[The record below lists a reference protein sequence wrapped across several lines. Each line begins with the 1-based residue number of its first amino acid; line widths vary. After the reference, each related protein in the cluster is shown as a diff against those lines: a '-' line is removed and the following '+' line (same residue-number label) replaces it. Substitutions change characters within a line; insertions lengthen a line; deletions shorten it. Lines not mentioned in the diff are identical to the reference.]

1 MTTDVFILHIGN
13 SLVAVWFYTWIR
25 SGWPAVLSRERY
37 LMVGYSENA
46 STRTWLKYIFF
57 PRPLLTNQLRSVS
70 MSGQDSLAICIVS
83 DFISILYTMFTYP
96 LMPLEKRTAT
106 CARR

>member
-1 MTTDVFILHIGN
+1 
-13 SLVAVWFYTWIR
+13 
-25 SGWPAVLSRERY
+25 
-37 LMVGYSENA
+37 
-46 STRTWLKYIFF
+46 
-57 PRPLLTNQLRSVS
+57 